1 MQQAVLRFVALF
13 LYMQAKKVL
22 ISVTNDLSNE
32 YRMHKT
38 ALWLIEQGFE
48 TEIIG
53 RKKKNSPALSALPY
67 KTKRLKLPFEKGFL
81 FYAFYNLTLFFVLLF
96 KRCDI
101 LLSVD
106 LDTLLANFLVAKI
119 RKKHLIYDSH
129 EYFTEL
135 PELAHRPRIKKIW
148 HTLEK
153 WIFPKLKQV
162 YTVSD
167 SIAQEYEHQYKV
179 KVKVV
184 RNIPDVLPEN
194 NTFPAHI
201 PDLKKKYGD
210 KILMYQ
216 GAVNIG
222 RGLKEMIAAMPE
234 LDYVLLVLG
243 KGDIENELKELV
255 IKKNLTDKVHF
266 MGHIP
271 LNDLPF
277 YTRQA
282 HIGLC
287 LLDKNMGKSY
297 QYALPNKIFEYTYAN
312 VPVLATQLLEIQ
324 CYLDNYKTGVY
335 IPDNTS
341 LYIIQGLENIEKN
354 YALYQSAC
362 TNASAHLTWKNEINK
377 VKHFFIN

>member
-1 MQQAVLRFVALF
+1 M
-13 LYMQAKKVL
+13 L

-38 ALWLIEQGFE
+38 ALWLLKQGFE
-48 TEIIG
+48 VEIIG
-53 RKKKNSPALSALPY
+53 RKKKKSSYLPMLPY
-67 KTKRLKLPFEKGFL
+67 KVKRLKLPFEKGFL
-81 FYAFYNLTLFFVLLF
+81 FYATYNLTLFFVLLF
-96 KRCDI
+96 KRYDI

-106 LDTLLANFLVAKI
+106 LDTLLANFLVSKI
-119 RKKHLIYDSH
+119 RRKRLIYDSH

-135 PELAHRPRIKKIW
+135 PELTHRPRVKKIW
-148 HTLEK
+148 QIIEK
-153 WIFPKLKQV
+153 RIFPKLKYV
-162 YTVSD
+162 YTVSEA
-167 SIAQEYEHQYKV
+167 IAKEYEAQYKV

-184 RNIPDVLPEN
+184 CNIPDFLPESKAL
-194 NTFPAHI
+194 PAHI

-222 RGLKEMIAAMPE
+222 RGLEQIIEAMHK
-234 LDYVLLVLG
+234 LDYVLLILG

-255 IKKNLTDKVHF
+255 IRQNLTDKVHF
-266 MGHIP
+266 LGHIP

-297 QYALPNKIFEYTYAN
+297 QYALPNKVFEYMYAN
-312 VPVLATQLLEIQ
+312 IPVLATQMLEIQ
-324 CYLDNYKTGVY
+324 HFLDTYKTGLY
-335 IPDNTS
+335 IPENTT
-341 LYIIQGLENIEKN
+341 LCITEGIKELESN
-354 YALYQSAC
+354 YSAFQSAC
-362 TNASAHLTWKNEINK
+362 KESTAFLTWTNEIK
-377 VKHFFIN
+377 KIKTFFE